1 MEKALKILNEMKRK
15 KIIGQYAIGG
25 GVAAIRYMESILT
38 YDVDIFFIPSTPD
51 ALLLDMT
58 PMITFLKSKGGKA
71 EKECVILEGTPIQLI
86 AVYND
91 LVTEGVKKAVPVTY
105 GSVKSRILRKEHV
118 LALMLQTGRPKDFLR
133 MGQMFQEAPPLK
145 AVWMRLVEKYD
156 LIKLWN
162 RYMEKYGDPFKKGK

>member
-58 PMITFLKSKGGKA
+58 PMITFLRSKGGKA
-71 EKECVILEGTPIQLI
+71 DKECIILEGTPIQ
-86 AVYND
+86 
-91 LVTEGVKKAVPVTY
+91 
-105 GSVKSRILRKEHV
+105 
-118 LALMLQTGRPKDFLR
+118 
-133 MGQMFQEAPPLK
+133 
-145 AVWMRLVEKYD
+145 
-156 LIKLWN
+156 
-162 RYMEKYGDPFKKGK
+162 